1 MYKLIILYTLWRTI
15 TTARGTE
22 GGFSLSFRVR
32 AVHGGKNNI
41 YIHYTAYFIC
51 IESLFFR
58 KRERYVPRS
67 RGFVIVTLW

>member
-41 YIHYTAYFIC
+41 YIYIYITRRILSASKVYFS
-51 IESLFFR
+51 ENASVMFR
-58 KRERYVPRS
+58 VLVGLLS
-67 RGFVIVTLW
+67 